1 MLEQKDL
8 QAIRS
13 IMTEEIV
20 KSESNM
26 KSVFSEEITKSES
39 NMKSIISEEIA
50 KSEKHSEARL
60 KDEIAKLKSEMKQT
74 LTTSENLILD
84 ETERTRSI
92 LEEQM
97 AKVQENMDE
106 LKQYYRITKLESDN
120 TAVLLKLI
128 DELSKRVEKLEKKTA

>member
-26 KSVFSEEITKSES
+26 KS
-39 NMKSIISEEIA
+39 IISEEIA
-50 KSEKHSEARL
+50 KSEKRSETQL

-97 AKVQENMDE
+97 AKVQENIDE
-106 LKQYYRITKLESDN
+106 LKQYYRITKLENDN